1 MKRTLIA
8 AIMVFV
14 TLAQTGC
21 GDGGSNAAPIFV
33 TSILSDSAIDGDI
46 AQNSLGAF
54 TVTQG
59 MSPTVQS
66 VFAGIDPVTR
76 VESRAFLDFPL
87 TTVPVDAVISSAF
100 LDIFIDSIQPPGGT
114 IPIRIDLVSF
124 QSPLVGTDFDRT
136 ILLPQ
141 ASITIF
147 PPISPADVGH
157 HVSIDVTALM
167 REAQFLR
174 LAHFQLRILE
184 DSGVLVP
191 PPGLIEINDTTGAN
205 RGLLAPLLQVTFF

>member
-1 MKRTLIA
+1 
-8 AIMVFV
+8 MVFV
-14 TLAQTGC
+14 ALAQTGC
-21 GDGGSNAAPIFV
+21 GDGGSNAPPIFV
-33 TSILSDSAIDGDI
+33 TSILSDSAIDGVV
-46 AQNSLGAF
+46 ARNSLGGF

-66 VFAGIDPVTR
+66 VFAGIDPVTL

-87 TTVPVDAVISSAF
+87 ATVPVDAVISSAF
-100 LDIFIDSIQPPGGT
+100 LDIVIDSIQPTAGT

-124 QSPLVGTDFDRT
+124 QSPLVDTDFDRT

-147 PPISPADVGH
+147 PPISPADVGQ
-157 HVSIDVTALM
+157 HVSIDGTALM
-167 REAQFLR
+167 TEAQLQVPP
-174 LAHFQLRILE
+174 LTNFQLRILE

-205 RGLLAPLLQVTFF
+205 RGSDAPLLQVTFF